1 MLNKTFKKFYSWVY
15 FIAWYLKNCQIIP
28 TDEFLINLKGVKLKS
43 KNNKMNFG
51 RDILLH
57 FKHPLL
63 MMDLKEI
70 NYFSKLHYENLQIK
84 KLTCCISVSSN
95 SETFNPS
102 GQNLKPESPPNWSD
116 SLGPSLSR
124 INNGNC

>member
-15 FIAWYLKNCQIIP
+15 FITWYLKNCQIIP
-28 TDEFLINLKGVKLKS
+28 TDEFLINLRGVKLKS

-70 NYFSKLHYENLQIK
+70 NYFSKLHYENMQIK
-84 KLTCCISVSSN
+84 KLTCCIPVSSN

-102 GQNLKPESPPNWSD
+102 GKNLKPESPPNWPD
-116 SLGPSLSR
+116 SLSPSLSR